1 VTAKLPQPLARLA
14 ALILAFCVCSAETPN
29 APASSPPSASVMIVG
44 VAHLVA
50 KNDIHNSTFSDSPL
64 SARRQAQIE
73 EVVDRLARFKPTK
86 VLIEETYGDPVWNQ
100 RYLQYRAGSYTLGA
114 NEVYQ
119 FGFRLAAACA
129 NPAIYPIDT
138 FGPTLVDDN
147 SADGKRIDAYLEAN
161 FKNVPS
167 ASFETLLSRQA
178 HLEQHG
184 TYLDLLRYLNTEE
197 AITANASWYAVMA
210 GLGRAAANAGASYTA
225 QWYTRNTYI
234 YSNILSVIAPGD
246 RVAVIVGQGH
256 KFLLRQFVQ
265 LNPTLT
271 YVDAEDYLR

>member
-1 VTAKLPQPLARLA
+1 
-14 ALILAFCVCSAETPN
+14 
-29 APASSPPSASVMIVG
+29 MIVG

-50 KNDIHNSTFSDSPL
+50 KNDVHNSTFTDSPL
-64 SARRQAQIE
+64 SAGRQGQVR

-100 RYLQYRAGSYTLGA
+100 RYLQYRAGTYTLGA

-138 FGPTLVDDN
+138 FGPTLIDDK

-167 ASFETLLSRQA
+167 APFDALLSRGA
-178 HLEQHG
+178 DLEEHG
-184 TYLDLLRYLNTEE
+184 TYLDLLRYLNSDE
-197 AITANASWYAVMA
+197 AINANASWYAVMA
-210 GLGRAAANAGASYTA
+210 GNGRSSVNAGAAYTA

-234 YSNILSVIAPGD
+234 YSNILSVISPGD
-246 RVAVIVGQGH
+246 RVAVIMGQGH
-256 KFLLRQFVQ
+256 AFLLRQFVQ
-265 LNPTLT
+265 LNPNLT
-271 YVDAEDYLR
+271 YVDAENYLR

>member
-1 VTAKLPQPLARLA
+1 MPETLARLV
-14 ALILAFCVCSAETPN
+14 ALIMTLVVCSAQTPK
-29 APASSPPSASVMIVG
+29 APPSSPSAASVMIVG

-50 KNDIHNSTFSDSPL
+50 KNDVHNSTFTDSPL
-64 SARRQAQIE
+64 SAARQAQIRD
-73 EVVDRLARFKPTK
+73 VVDRLARFKPTK

-100 RYLQYRAGSYTLGA
+100 RYLQYRAGTYALGA

-138 FGPTLVDDN
+138 FGPALIDDN
-147 SADGKRIDAYLEAN
+147 SADGKRIDAYLQGN
-161 FKNVPS
+161 VKNVPS
-167 ASFETLLSRQA
+167 APFDVLLSRQA
-178 HLEQHG
+178 DLEEHG
-184 TYLDLLRYLNTEE
+184 TYLDLLRYLNTNE

-210 GLGRAAANAGASYTA
+210 GNGKSAADAGAAYTA
-225 QWYTRNTYI
+225 QWYIRNTYI
-234 YSNILSVIAPGD
+234 YSNILSVIVPGD

-265 LNPTLT
+265 LNPNVT
-271 YVDAEDYLR
+271 YVDAEEYLR